1 MSEQMKNQRAVFD
14 ALSPSACLTIQN
26 MVAITGLDRKA
37 LCHSCMDLVR
47 NGYIQRKERGC
58 YELTAEGLKVKAGQG
73 VLKKRYDGRKPARQ
87 KKTLRVR
94 LWRAMRSL
102 KKFTVSDLLELSAR
116 DCSKSEWSNAKC
128 YVLRL
133 VEHGI
138 LYELRRGVDASGKK
152 GNGEKRY
159 SLTNDLGLLAPII
172 KRNKELYDPN
182 TGETWP
188 WNG

>member
-58 YELTAEGLKVKAGQG
+58 YELTAEGLKVKAEQG

-102 KKFTVSDLLELSAR
+102 KKFTVNDLLELSAR
-116 DCSKSEWSNAKC
+116 DCSKSEWSNAKY

-133 VEHGI
+133 TEHGI
-138 LYELRRGVDASGKK
+138 LYELRRGTDARGKT

-159 SLTNDLGLLAPII
+159 SLVKDLGLLAPII
-172 KRNKELYDPN
+172 KRNKDLYDPN
-182 TGETWP
+182 TGETWL